1 MKDFIT
7 CVSYKISQLL
17 MELHIN
23 QGTRLIYLSHT
34 YSDKSIIIKLTTLL
48 FESTVRINIDSLG
61 MKKDDIKEINL
72 PLLIINIRDGFY
84 GSEIMMEKYFN
95 YHK

>member
-7 CVSYKISQLL
+7 CISYKVSELL

-23 QGTRLIYLSHT
+23 QGSRLIYLSHT
-34 YSDKSIIIKLTTLL
+34 YSEKSIIIKLTTLL
-48 FESTVRINIDSLG
+48 FDSSIRINLASLN
-61 MKKDDIKEINL
+61 MQKEDVKEINL

-84 GSEIMMEKYFN
+84 GSELMMEKYFN